1 MAKIFQLE
9 LFIKEMSLW
18 TLPQGSED
26 HDETLVEVTVFDMEN
41 VPINGYVFGKNS
53 TMNRGQNFLFTLGGM
68 PADNNKVFF
77 NVFKKAYN
85 REKNFLGN
93 GNIPIDQI
101 FGDLFSQIF
110 KDATAAKTSQ
120 VLFQNNSQNL
130 SAPIVGLQ
138 PNSQGVKQSPSQ
150 TKANAASNNPKNDP
164 QVPNQTQNQAAK
176 QSSIPAKQSLSK
188 TKARTKA
195 NPQKDKQAPNQ
206 PQNEATKQGPSQ
218 TKGNPKKDSKTSAQ
232 DPNHGDAN
240 VASTNDPQDPKDA
253 AKNDPQASIPAIKN
267 LKAVNISATT
277 QGSPTSGLSKDVYP
291 IIGCDSKQW
300 GTICIL
306 MRLTCFGQ
314 SNAHPILIHQN
325 HKEIILQNT
334 PKSATYKCV
343 PLQRQSH
350 GRNDLRKTKQG
361 MNYNTATNM
370 SSSSTS
376 SSSTTTTNDPTSR
389 TTAVKSHFRRPNAAK
404 SKITSSTSSSG
415 SSSSSSSATINPCPG
430 PPGSPSEQYEEF
442 TAEINGNAL
451 CVRVPKNVGTVKR
464 IYDNPT
470 SSKKMDSIQ
479 NTYPDR
485 RKIPIIRGN
494 RKYPAHYGTM
504 SSLPSPRNSA
514 SYNSIT
520 ENRICRS
527 DDISCPSNVQII
539 RRNTDPARDVFLLN
553 IGRDARNGKGIQL
566 EMKTPKNPMN
576 GSINNKQTTSVQTYE
591 DEFVGGGKKGG
602 KGGKKG
608 GKKGKK

>member
-1 MAKIFQLE
+1 
-9 LFIKEMSLW
+9 MSLW

-68 PADNNKVFF
+68 PVDDNKVFF

-93 GNIPIDQI
+93 GNIPIDKI
-101 FGDLFSQIF
+101 FGDLFSQVF
-110 KDATAAKTSQ
+110 KDATATKTSQ
-120 VLFQNNSQNL
+120 NM
-130 SAPIVGLQ
+130 SAPIVGFQ
-138 PNSQGVKQSPSQ
+138 PNSQAVKQSLSQ
-150 TKANAASNNPKNDP
+150 TKANAASKNAKNDP
-164 QVPNQTQNQAAK
+164 QDPNQAQNQAAK
-176 QSSIPAKQSLSK
+176 PSSLPAKQSLSK
-188 TKARTKA
+188 TKAAAKA
-195 NPQKDKQAPNQ
+195 NPKKNQQVQNQ
-206 PQNEATKQGPSQ
+206 PQNQAAKQSLSQ
-218 TKGNPKKDSKTSAQ
+218 TKVDPKKNSKTGAQ
-232 DPNHGDAN
+232 EANQGDAN

-253 AKNDPQASIPAIKN
+253 SKNDPQANIPAIKN
-267 LKAVNISATT
+267 LKTVNIAATT

-291 IIGCDSKQW
+291 IIGCDSTQW

-350 GRNDLRKTKQG
+350 DRFDLRKMKQR
-361 MNYNTATNM
+361 MNDNTATNM
-370 SSSSTS
+370 TSSSSS
-376 SSSTTTTNDPTSR
+376 SSSTTTTNDTTSR
-389 TTAVKSHFRRPNAAK
+389 TTAVKPHFRRSNAAK
-404 SKITSSTSSSG
+404 SKITSSSSG
-415 SSSSSSSATINPCPG
+415 TSSSSSSTTINPCPG
-430 PPGSPSEQYEEF
+430 PPGSPSEQFEEF

-451 CVRVPKNVGTVKR
+451 CVRVPKNVGTVRR
-464 IYDNPT
+464 IYDNPA
-470 SSKKMDSIQ
+470 SSKQMGRIQ

-514 SYNSIT
+514 SYNSIN
-520 ENRICRS
+520 ENRICKS

-539 RRNTDPARDVFLLN
+539 RKNIDPARDVFLLN

-566 EMKTPKNPMN
+566 EMKTPKNPLN
-576 GSINNKQTTSVQTYE
+576 RSINNKQTTSVQTYE
-591 DEFVGGGKKGG
+591 DEFVGGGKRSG